1 MHYVVCHGVTVT
13 ANQLLNTFGS
23 VRDLQYLNNTEGT
36 GKDGTVYG
44 SRDVGLT
51 GSALLNYIENAIFD
65 TNQVRYYSAEKGMSD
80 ALYSQRRT
88 LTNLIQKLED
98 QGYTIPSSSD
108 LNSATTSSR
117 SGTSATSKVSIPSMA
132 DISRAARM
140 TASTNSKGQEMIN
153 NAITERTNMAQTVS
167 TNTGYSLTDTV
178 KNALQAG
185 GYIGIEGTGGRII
198 GPRQQAYAPRRD
210 IYVKGNDKI
219 VEFGTGTYIDREGN
233 THEVEGIYRG
243 VWGKEK
249 LTSDDNKIYRQFITT
264 DGKEYFLNQE
274 DSNLVPWHLSVS
286 FEGDIDTYREVYER
300 WKALPA
306 NERPATWYEL
316 YEFDSG
322 YDPQVYNEMVST
334 NFDTEKLKR
343 WFTSNSKKIV
353 WKQTK

>member
-1 MHYVVCHGVTVT
+1 MHYAVYHGVTVT

-23 VRDLQYLNNTEGT
+23 VRDLQYLSNTEGA

-65 TNQVRYYSAEKGMSD
+65 TNQIRYYSAEKGMSD

-98 QGYTIPSSSD
+98 QGYTIPSSSEI
-108 LNSATTSSR
+108 NSATTSSR
-117 SGTSATSKVSIPSMA
+117 SGTNATSKVSIPSMA

-140 TASTNSKGQEMIN
+140 TVSTNSKGQEMIN
-153 NAITERTNMAQTVS
+153 NAMTERTNMAQTVS

-178 KNALQAG
+178 KNALRAG

-264 DGKEYFLNQE
+264 DGKEYFLNQD

-300 WKALPA
+300 WKALPD

>member
-1 MHYVVCHGVTVT
+1 MHYAVYRGVTVT

-65 TNQVRYYSAEKGMSD
+65 TNQIRYYSAEKGMSD

-98 QGYTIPSSSD
+98 QGYTIPSSSEI
-108 LNSATTSSR
+108 NSATTSSR

-153 NAITERTNMAQTVS
+153 NAMTERTNMAQTVS

-249 LTSDDNKIYRQFITT
+249 LTSEDNKIYRQFITT

-316 YEFDSG
+316 DSG

>member
-1 MHYVVCHGVTVT
+1 MHYAVYHGVTVT

-23 VRDLQYLNNTEGT
+23 VRDLQYLSNTEGT

-65 TNQVRYYSAEKGMSD
+65 TNQIRYYSAEKGMSD

-98 QGYTIPSSSD
+98 QGYIIPSSSEI
-108 LNSATTSSR
+108 NSATTSSR
-117 SGTSATSKVSIPSMA
+117 SGTGATSKVSIPSMA

-153 NAITERTNMAQTVS
+153 NAMTERTNMAQTVS
-167 TNTGYSLTDTV
+167 KNTGYSLTDTV

-219 VEFGTGTYIDREGN
+219 VEFGTGTYVDREGN

-264 DGKEYFLNQE
+264 DGKEYFLNQD

-300 WKALPA
+300 WKALPD